1 MSISAPNP
9 PKTSTRRAALR
20 YLQGLWSRRE
30 FAWYMAMGNLKA
42 RNASTT
48 LGLIWWVLNPL
59 LLGAIYWFVFGILL
73 GLSRD
78 LSNLLTGLFVFYFS
92 STSIT
97 GGANSIIANSRL
109 LANLSFPRLIMPV
122 VSVTEAAVGFL
133 VSIPVLYLIL
143 GPGQGTWP
151 GIELLWLFPIIFVL
165 HTVFNLGLASLAARL
180 AVPFRDINNL
190 LPYLIRLW
198 MYLSPIIYTA
208 AFVNERAPEPWNS
221 LYNLN
226 PMVPILS
233 VYRTALLGLPLDA
246 AMLAM
251 AVAWAIG
258 LGAISIIMFV
268 KYEGR
273 MAQYL

>member
-1 MSISAPNP
+1 
-9 PKTSTRRAALR
+9 
-20 YLQGLWSRRE
+20 
-30 FAWYMAMGNLKA
+30 MAMGNLKA

-48 LGLIWWVLNPL
+48 LGLFWWVLNPL

-73 GLSRD
+73 GLARD
-78 LSNLLTGLFVFYFS
+78 LGNLLSGLFVFYFT

-109 LANLSFPRLIMPV
+109 LVNLSFPRLIMPV

-133 VSIPVLYLIL
+133 VSIPVLYVIL
-143 GPGQGTWP
+143 GPTQGTWP
-151 GIELLWLFPIIFVL
+151 GIELLWLLPIIFVL

-190 LPYLIRLW
+190 LPYVIRLW
-198 MYLSPIIYTA
+198 MYLSPIIYTL
-208 AFVNERAPEPWNS
+208 AFVQERAPEPWKS

-233 VYRTALLGLPLDA
+233 VYRTALLGLPLDTT
-246 AMLAM
+246 MLAM
-251 AVAWAIG
+251 AAAWSIG
-258 LGAISIIMFV
+258 LGSIAIAMFV
-268 KYEGR
+268 RYEGK